1 MRQSRLCR
9 VFLTVAMITVIA
21 VLALSGC
28 RAQPA
33 PLQDAL
39 ADYEKVLKTDGL
51 DGLRLSVYYIDPSI
65 LTRSPLA
72 EEQLLSFESV
82 QKFEVD
88 NAQLLQHIE
97 LLKTINAEELTPVSN
112 PSALNARLCCIFE
125 SDYAGQ
131 VLQLTLGGEA
141 NSIFV
146 NGVEAENCELLHDLL
161 AAFAPEEVLHVLNGY
176 FAEHI
181 EQYAPQQYILLNVQ
195 EL

>member
-65 LTRSPLA
+65 LTRSPLT

-97 LLKTINAEELTPVSN
+97 LLKTINAE
-112 PSALNARLCCIFE
+112 
-125 SDYAGQ
+125 
-131 VLQLTLGGEA
+131 
-141 NSIFV
+141 
-146 NGVEAENCELLHDLL
+146 
-161 AAFAPEEVLHVLNGY
+161 
-176 FAEHI
+176 
-181 EQYAPQQYILLNVQ
+181 
-195 EL
+195 

>member
-65 LTRSPLA
+65 LTRSPLT

-97 LLKTINAEELTPVSN
+97 LLKTINAEEMTPVSN
-112 PSALNARLCCIFE
+112 TSVLDARLCCIFE
-125 SDYAGQ
+125 SDRAGQ
-131 VLQLTLGGEA
+131 ILRLTLGGKD
-141 NSIFV
+141 NSIIV
-146 NGVEAENCELLHDLL
+146 NEVEVENCELLRDLL
-161 AAFAPEEVLHVLNGY
+161 AAFASEETMRVLVHY
-176 FAEHI
+176 FDKE
-181 EQYAPQQYILLNVQ
+181 
-195 EL
+195 